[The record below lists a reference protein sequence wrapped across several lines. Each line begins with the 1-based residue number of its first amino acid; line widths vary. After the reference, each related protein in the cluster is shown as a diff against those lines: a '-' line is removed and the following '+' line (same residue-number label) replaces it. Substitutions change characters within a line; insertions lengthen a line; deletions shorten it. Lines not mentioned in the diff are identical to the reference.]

1 MKKKSFT
8 STYEIYNLFL
18 QIERQ
23 RLAAEAAA
31 AAKAEA
37 KEEIAAAA
45 EAMADAKMDNRS
57 KKNNKKRKDKKSQ
70 KGTEK
75 IQKPDPSPDM
85 KQIKNITEKCLSD
98 GIISIKKISKFD
110 KEVKNKEGKIIGCE
124 PPSKYIRQPTLK
136 KLGININ
143 ENGCYVCGNDPGEG
157 KKFQIQQQSQE
168 DIPIGTIVVFD
179 FYISDQETKP
189 YLGIIIQTNVTENTY
204 TIIFH
209 DGEIRDD
216 INTNIYISKTIINE
230 EDVDLINESIS
241 KSKRNN
247 KKVFRKI
254 LNNYQIKSIR
264 DKIDEI
270 KNNQ

>member
-1 MKKKSFT
+1 M
-8 STYEIYNLFL
+8 
-18 QIERQ
+18 
-23 RLAAEAAA
+23 
-31 AAKAEA
+31 
-37 KEEIAAAA
+37 
-45 EAMADAKMDNRS
+45 
-57 KKNNKKRKDKKSQ
+57 
-70 KGTEK
+70 
-75 IQKPDPSPDM
+75 
-85 KQIKNITEKCLSD
+85 
-98 GIISIKKISKFD
+98 
-110 KEVKNKEGKIIGCE
+110 
-124 PPSKYIRQPTLK
+124 
-136 KLGININ
+136 
-143 ENGCYVCGNDPGEG
+143 
-157 KKFQIQQQSQE
+157 
-168 DIPIGTIVVFD
+168 IPK
-179 FYISDQETKP
+179 KP